1 MANERKHT
9 DSARPNVQ
17 SALKYGGA
25 IIFWIVL
32 WAAIA
37 VLVGNPIL
45 VAGPG
50 ETLGA
55 FFGSFTQPAF
65 WSAIAQTTV
74 RIVCVGLASALV
86 ATVLGFVAA
95 RFSWVRVLL
104 APAIQVM
111 KSAPVACIIV
121 IVLVAAGAVGALVS
135 IVAFVTIPPFYVAAL
150 EAQGARND
158 ATERIL
164 RLAGLSAPRVFLA
177 STWPSMLP
185 FFSAAAKTAIG
196 LSWKAGITAELL
208 CIPLGSIGA
217 AVYGAKLTLDT
228 PALLMWTIVVMLLGW
243 VNEKLAVALLDAT
256 RKTPDWAVKR
266 AVKQRTRDES
276 DSARAIDPATND
288 ARTIHSAACE
298 TCSSAT
304 SETRLSVARGVHP
317 AAELA
322 LDDVRFGY
330 SDTLVLNDLCLRVIA
345 GERICLMAPTGTGKT
360 TLISLLLD
368 GSRTAVGSVSR
379 PDRLGI
385 VLQHNT
391 LVESLSALQNVLLVC
406 GDTSARQEERPNDPS
421 TTRMPHDIPSSEQA
435 ADAKE
440 GRALTE
446 RIERELDS
454 LLPEGCTH
462 KATAEL
468 SGGTRRLVEIAR
480 AMLAPNEAIIMD
492 EPFTGLD
499 EETNERACAFI
510 LKHLGG
516 RPLLFTTHH
525 AEDAKRLDAQIIT
538 LEEGR
543 TCARS

>member
-1 MANERKHT
+1 MMLNNEHT
-9 DSARPNVQ
+9 EREGRDHARDDRSCVVSACSSQDASARPSQVASSTFSRGVN
-17 SALKYGGA
+17 ALKYGGA
-25 IIFWIVL
+25 IVFWVML

-37 VLVGNPIL
+37 LLVGNPIL

-50 ETLGA
+50 ETIET

-65 WSAIAQTTV
+65 WSAVAQTTV
-74 RIVCVGLASALV
+74 RIVCVGLTSALV

-95 RFSWVRVLL
+95 HFSWVRVLL
-104 APAIQVM
+104 APAMQVM

-158 ATERIL
+158 ATERVL

-256 RKTPDWAVKR
+256 RKAPAWAARSRSAKSELGMDGTVGYS
-266 AVKQRTRDES
+266 APSVEDASNTRTTS
-276 DSARAIDPATND
+276 VGQ
-288 ARTIHSAACE
+288 
-298 TCSSAT
+298 SSA
-304 SETRLSVARGVHP
+304 L
-317 AAELA
+317 EL
-322 LDDVRFGY
+322 DGIRFSYG
-330 SDTLVLNDLCLRVIA
+330 DKLVLDDLCLCVNA
-345 GERICLMAPTGTGKT
+345 SERICLMAPTGTGKT
-360 TLISLLLD
+360 TLISLLTAQREPHA
-368 GSRTAVGSVSR
+368 GSISSPAH
-379 PDRLGI
+379 LGI
-385 VLQHNT
+385 VLQQNT
-391 LVESLSALQNVLLVC
+391 LIESLSALQNVLLTC
-406 GDTSARQEERPNDPS
+406 GNDDLANRTVS
-421 TTRMPHDIPSSEQA
+421 IESELEA
-435 ADAKE
+435 
-440 GRALTE
+440 
-446 RIERELDS
+446 
-454 LLPEGCTH
+454 LLPEGSLH
-462 KATAEL
+462 KPASEL
-468 SGGTRRLVEIAR
+468 SGGTRRLTEIAR
-480 AMLAPNEAIIMD
+480 ALLGSSHAIILD

-499 EETNERACAFI
+499 ADANERACTFI
-510 LKHLGG
+510 LKHLNG

-525 AEDAKRLDAQIIT
+525 PEDAARLEAQVIV
-538 LEEGR
+538 LENGC
-543 TCARS
+543 TTSLSD